1 MGDVTCREDQIRPK
15 GDAFL
20 TAEVDGRDDRLL
32 RGGELAA
39 LIEFPV
45 VGQIGLDG
53 DAEDPAPVDGDAAV
67 EEAVFHLQGG
77 ADDDHRPEPPGGG
90 DYFPQPVPD
99 GQQQGLLM
107 EEVLVGI
114 GRDPQL
120 REEGEDGVIG
130 RRPPGQLYR
139 RPDVEIHI
147 GHLHLRDA
155 NGSADKAVGVDVEE
169 VIPLRFFRHF
179 PST

>member
-1 MGDVTCREDQIRPK
+1 VGDVPCREDQIRPE
-15 GDAFL
+15 GNAFL
-20 TAEVDGRDDRLL
+20 AAQVDSGRDRLL
-32 RGGELAA
+32 GGGELTA
-39 LIEFPV
+39 LVEFPV

-53 DAEDPAPVDGDAAV
+53 NAEDPAPADDNAAV
-67 EEAVFHLQGG
+67 EEPIVHLERGP
-77 ADDDHRPEPPGGG
+77 DDDDRPEPPGGG
-90 DYFPQPVPD
+90 DYLPQGLPD
-99 GQQQGLLM
+99 CQQQGLLM

-139 RPDVEIHI
+139 GQDVEIHI
-147 GHLHLRDA
+147 GHLHLRNA
-155 NGSADKAVGVDVEE
+155 YRGADETVGVDVEE
-169 VIPLRFFRHF
+169 IVPLRLFRHF